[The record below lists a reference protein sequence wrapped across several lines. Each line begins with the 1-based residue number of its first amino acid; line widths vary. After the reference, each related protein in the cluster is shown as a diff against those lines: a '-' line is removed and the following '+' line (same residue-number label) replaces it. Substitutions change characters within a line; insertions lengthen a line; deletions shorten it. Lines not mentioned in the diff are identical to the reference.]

1 MLIANNLRRIG
12 NILTRDGLKEY
23 LGILV
28 SVFLAIF
35 DLTRAILMHFEEQGL
50 PGKPL
55 KPAKIQTGCQTDFRY
70 SQCKLR

>member
-35 DLTRAILMHFEEQGL
+35 DLTRAILMHFEEQGVL
-50 PGKPL
+50 TPVFAVSSDVSGKN
-55 KPAKIQTGCQTDFRY
+55 RHY
-70 SQCKLR
+70 RENH